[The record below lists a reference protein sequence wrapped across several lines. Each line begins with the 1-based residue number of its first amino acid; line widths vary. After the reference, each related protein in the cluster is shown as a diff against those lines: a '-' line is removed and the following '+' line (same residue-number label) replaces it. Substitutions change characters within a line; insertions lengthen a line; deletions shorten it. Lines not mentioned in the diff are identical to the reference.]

1 MSEIKMKFRSVY
13 LDGVTD
19 VDIILPNPDIEV
31 RNPAGFYETEHK
43 FPVLWV
49 LHGGYGT
56 FADWITYGNI
66 ARLAIERGV
75 MIVAPNAPNSDFIN
89 HPEVGEGYYYEDFFL
104 KELIPFVHNWLPGMC
119 DPAHNWLTGN
129 SMGCAATWQY
139 GIRHP
144 DIFGA
149 IGPLCNQ
156 PLDYTYLEPY
166 RQMTSYEFR
175 RFAADPKNKI
185 PAAYGFV
192 GAPMHHKEINN
203 ICKFDTVGGYLDS
216 IENTLPRFL
225 EAAERGALPKIFLP
239 GGSAERDA
247 KLDAFRRLCEDKGI
261 DCITFQTFNEYTHT
275 AAFWD
280 KGVELFLDYL
290 GVPKLDYTVLG

>member
-19 VDIILPNPDIEV
+19 VDFILPNPDIEV
-31 RNPAGFYETEHK
+31 RDSSGFYTASKK
-43 FPVLWV
+43 FPVLWI

-66 ARLAIERGV
+66 PRLAIERGV
-75 MIVAPNAPNSDFIN
+75 IIVAPNAPNSDFIN
-89 HPEVGEGYYYEDFFL
+89 QPNVGEGFYYEDFLL
-104 KELIPFVHNWLPGMC
+104 KELMPFVHNWLPGIS
-119 DPAHNWLTGN
+119 DPQYNWLTGN

-139 GIRHP
+139 GIKHP
-144 DIFGA
+144 GLFGA
-149 IGPLCNQ
+149 IAPLCNQ
-156 PLDYTYLEPY
+156 PLDYAYLEPY
-166 RQMTSYEFR
+166 RNMTSYEFR
-175 RFAADPKNKI
+175 KFAGDKQNKV

-203 ICKFDTVGGYLDS
+203 ICKYDTVGEYLETV
-216 IENTLPRFL
+216 ENTLPRFW
-225 EAAERGALPKIFLP
+225 EAAEAGRLPRIFLP
-239 GGSAERDA
+239 GGSAERDK
-247 KLDAFRRLCEDKGI
+247 KLDNFRMQCEGKSI
-261 DCITFQTFNEYTHT
+261 DITFKMFNEYTHT

-290 GVPKLDYTVLG
+290 GVKKLDYTVLG